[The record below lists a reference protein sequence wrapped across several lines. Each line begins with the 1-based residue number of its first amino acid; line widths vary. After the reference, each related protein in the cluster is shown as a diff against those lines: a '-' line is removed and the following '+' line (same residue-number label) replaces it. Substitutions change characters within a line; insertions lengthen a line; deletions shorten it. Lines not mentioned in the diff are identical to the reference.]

1 MQQDLLLC
9 IKEFIPIFLIK
20 VPKNFKDLLVTAVG
34 ASGGVPVHPKD
45 ALFSLS
51 GEFEG
56 QGNVSL
62 FYVIGSL

>member
-1 MQQDLLLC
+1 M
-9 IKEFIPIFLIK
+9 
-20 VPKNFKDLLVTAVG
+20 TAVG

-45 ALFSLS
+45 ALLGLS

-62 FYVIGSL
+62 FHVEGSLQIR